1 MSFAS
6 LGLIDPLLRNLQDL
20 NYQTPTPVQTK
31 AIPVVLGGKD
41 AMAAAQ
47 TGTGKTAGFALPLLQ
62 RLVQHGPAVSSNRA
76 RVLVLVPTR
85 ELAEQVLQ
93 SFVAYGKGLDL
104 RFLAAYGGVSINP
117 QMMKLR
123 KGVDVLV
130 ATPGRL
136 LDLNRQNAVQFDQ
149 VQTLVLDE
157 ADRMLDLGFARE
169 LDAVFAALPARRQT
183 LLFSA
188 TFTDDIRAMAA
199 NILRDPVNISV
210 SPPNAT
216 ASKIKQ
222 WVVPVDKRNKPELF
236 MHLVAENR
244 WEHAL
249 VFVKTR
255 NGVDYLAAMLDEAGY
270 AVDTIHGDK
279 PQPARLRALERFK
292 TREVQMLVATDVAAR
307 GLDIDDLPLVINVD
321 LPIVAQDYVHRIG
334 RTGRAGA
341 SGVAVSLVCADEA
354 PQLAAIEALI
364 RQTLPRKEEP
374 GFEADHRVPETSAT
388 GELIKKP
395 KKPKKPK
402 VPQAASG
409 AMPAPGKKPRPQSG
423 ENNRKPAA
431 SRAVAADNDTSYTIG
446 SPFSVQKPRN
456 KSAGQPAGKKPAA
469 ASRKPAGKPAGGRGK
484 RKP

>member
-1 MSFAS
+1 
-6 LGLIDPLLRNLQDL
+6 
-20 NYQTPTPVQTK
+20 
-31 AIPVVLGGKD
+31 
-41 AMAAAQ
+41 
-47 TGTGKTAGFALPLLQ
+47 
-62 RLVQHGPAVSSNRA
+62 
-76 RVLVLVPTR
+76 
-85 ELAEQVLQ
+85 
-93 SFVAYGKGLDL
+93 
-104 RFLAAYGGVSINP
+104 
-117 QMMKLR
+117 MKLR

-169 LDAVFAALPARRQT
+169 LNAVFAALPAQRQT

-188 TFTDDIRAMAA
+188 TFTDDIRAMATG
-199 NILRDPVNISV
+199 ILRSPVNISV

-216 ASKIKQ
+216 ASKIRQ
-222 WVVPVDKRNKPELF
+222 WVVPVDKKNKPDLF
-236 MHLVAENR
+236 MHLVAENS
-244 WEHAL
+244 WQHAL

-255 NGVDYLAAMLDEAGY
+255 KGVDYLAAVLDEAGY

-279 PQPARLRALERFK
+279 PQPARMRALERFK
-292 TREVQMLVATDVAAR
+292 TGEIHMLVATDVAAR

-364 RQTLPRKEEP
+364 RQTLPREEEP
-374 GFEADHRVPETSAT
+374 GFEAEHRVPQTSAT
-388 GELIKKP
+388 GEIIKKP

-402 VPQAASG
+402 VPQG
-409 AMPAPGKKPRPQSG
+409 APLNIQVPNKKPRPQSG
-423 ENNRKPAA
+423 ESKRKPAA
-431 SRAVAADNDTSYTIG
+431 QGAVSASHDPSLYSG
-446 SPFSVQKPRN
+446 SPFSVQKPRS
-456 KSAGQPAGKKPAA
+456 KPASKAAAGPRKPAGK
-469 ASRKPAGKPAGGRGK
+469 SGGKPAGGRGK
-484 RKP
+484 R

>member
-6 LGLIDPLLRNLQDL
+6 LGLIEPLLRNLRDL
-20 NYQTPTPVQTK
+20 NYAAPTPVQAK
-31 AIPVVLGGKD
+31 AIPAVLDGKD
-41 AMAAAQ
+41 VMAGAQ

-62 RLVQHGPAVSSNRA
+62 RLVQQGPAVSSNRA

-93 SFVAYGKGLDL
+93 SFADYGRGLDL
-104 RFLAAYGGVSINP
+104 RMLAAYGGVSINP

-149 VQTLVLDE
+149 VRTLVLDE

-169 LDAVFAALPARRQT
+169 LDAVFAALPVQRQT

-188 TFTDDIRAMAA
+188 TFSDEIRAMAA
-199 NILRDPVNISV
+199 KLLREPVQVSV
-210 SPPNAT
+210 SAPNAT
-216 ASKIKQ
+216 ASRVRQ
-222 WVVPVDKRNKPELF
+222 WVVTVDKRNKPELF
-236 MHLVAENR
+236 MHLLAENG
-244 WEHAL
+244 WQHAL
-249 VFVKTR
+249 VFAKTR
-255 NGVDYLAAMLDEAGY
+255 VGVDYLAARLEAAGH

-292 TREVQMLVATDVAAR
+292 RGEVRMLVATDVAAR

-364 RQTLPRKEEP
+364 RQTLRREEEP
-374 GFEADHRVPETSAT
+374 GFEAEHRVPQTSTT

-402 VPQAASG
+402 VPQAAPGG
-409 AMPAPGKKPRPQSG
+409 APAAGAKPRAQGAKGAKGATRAQGKPKAAAPRAG
-423 ENNRKPAA
+423 EAGD
-431 SRAVAADNDTSYTIG
+431 VTHG
-446 SPFSVQKPRN
+446 SPFSVRKPR
-456 KSAGQPAGKKPAA
+456 GKA
-469 ASRKPAGKPAGGRGK
+469 AGKPRAPR
-484 RKP
+484 

>member
-6 LGLIDPLLRNLQDL
+6 LGLIDPLLKNAQRL
-20 NYQTPTPVQTK
+20 NYQTPTPIQLK
-31 AIPVVLGGKD
+31 AIPVVLDGRD
-41 AMAAAQ
+41 VMASAQ

-62 RLVQHGPAVSSNRA
+62 RLVQQGPRVSGNRA

-93 SFVAYGKGLDL
+93 SFADYGEGLDL

-136 LDLNRQNAVQFDQ
+136 LDLHRQNAVRFDQ
-149 VQTLVLDE
+149 LETLVLDE

-169 LDAVFAALPARRQT
+169 LDAVCAALPAARQT

-188 TFTDDIRAMAA
+188 TFTDEVRAMAA
-199 NILRDPVNISV
+199 SLLRNPVGISV
-210 SPPNAT
+210 SPPNVT
-216 ASKIKQ
+216 ASKIRQ
-222 WVVPVDKRNKPELF
+222 WVVPVDKRNKPDLF
-236 MHLVAENR
+236 MHLVAEKK
-244 WEHAL
+244 WTHAL

-255 NGVDYLAAMLDEAGY
+255 NGADYLSAMLDEAGY

-292 TREVQMLVATDVAAR
+292 TGEVHMLVATDVAAR
-307 GLDIDDLPLVINVD
+307 GLDIDALPLVINVD
-321 LPIVAQDYVHRIG
+321 LPIKPQDYVHRIG
-334 RTGRAGA
+334 RTGRAGS

-364 RQTLPRKEEP
+364 GQTLRREEVP

-388 GELIKKP
+388 GQIIKKP

-402 VPQAASG
+402 VWQAAAG
-409 AMPAPGKKPRPQSG
+409 G
-423 ENNRKPAA
+423 E
-431 SRAVAADNDTSYTIG
+431 DTSLSG
-446 SPFSVQKPRN
+446 PNPFSVTKPRS
-456 KSAGQPAGKKPAA
+456 KPTGKPTGKPSA
-469 ASRKPAGKPAGGRGK
+469 ASRKPADKPVGGRGK
-484 RKP
+484 RPR

>member
-6 LGLIDPLLRNLQDL
+6 LGLIEPLLRNLQDL
-20 NYQTPTPVQTK
+20 KYQTPTPVQAK
-31 AIPVVLGGKD
+31 AIPVVLSGKD
-41 AMAAAQ
+41 VMAAAQ

-62 RLVQHGPAVSSNRA
+62 RLVQQGPAVASNRA

-93 SFVAYGKGLDL
+93 SFIEYGKGLNL
-104 RFLAAYGGVSINP
+104 RFLAAYGGVSLNP

-149 VQTLVLDE
+149 VETLVLDE

-169 LDAVFAALPARRQT
+169 LNAVFAALPAKRQT

-188 TFTDDIRAMAA
+188 TFTDDIRAMAEG
-199 NILRDPVNISV
+199 ILRDPVNISV
-210 SPPNAT
+210 SPPNVT

-222 WVVPVDKRNKPELF
+222 WVVTVDKKNKPDLF
-236 MHLVAENR
+236 MHLVAENK
-244 WEHAL
+244 WTHAL

-255 NGVDYLAAMLDEAGY
+255 NGVDYLAGVLDEAGY
-270 AVDTIHGDK
+270 SVDTIHGDK

-292 TREVQMLVATDVAAR
+292 AGEVGMLVATDVAAR

-364 RQTLPRKEEP
+364 GQTLTREEEP
-374 GFEADHRVPETSAT
+374 GFEAEHRVPQTSAT
-388 GELIKKP
+388 GQIIKKP

-402 VPQAASG
+402 VFQGAPSAPQAPS
-409 AMPAPGKKPRPQSG
+409 KKPNTPNAG
-423 ENNRKPAA
+423 NKRKPATQRAGATGNNTTVVANTA
-431 SRAVAADNDTSYTIG
+431 SAPGNPFGYAA
-446 SPFSVQKPRN
+446 QKQRN
-456 KSAGQPAGKKPAA
+456 KPASKSAGSGKPAT
-469 ASRKPAGKPAGGRGK
+469 KPAGGRGK
-484 RKP
+484 R

>member
-6 LGLIDPLLRNLQDL
+6 LGLIEPLLRNLREL
-20 NYQTPTPVQTK
+20 NYAEPTPVQAR
-31 AIPVVLGGKD
+31 AIPAVLGGKD
-41 AMAAAQ
+41 VLAAAQ

-62 RLVQHGPAVSSNRA
+62 RLVQQGPAVSSNRA

-93 SFVAYGKGLDL
+93 SFADYGRGLAL
-104 RFLAAYGGVSINP
+104 RMLAAYGGVSINP

-149 VQTLVLDE
+149 VRTLVLDE

-169 LDAVFAALPARRQT
+169 LDAVFAALPTRRQT

-188 TFTDDIRAMAA
+188 TFPDEIRAMAA
-199 NILRDPVNISV
+199 KRLHEPVQISV
-210 SPPNAT
+210 SAPNAT
-216 ASKIKQ
+216 ASRVRQ
-222 WVVPVDKRNKPELF
+222 WVVTVDKRNKPELF
-236 MHLVAENR
+236 MHLLAEHG
-244 WEHAL
+244 WQHAL
-249 VFVKTR
+249 VFARTR
-255 NGVDYLAAMLDEAGY
+255 AGVDYLAARLEAAGH

-292 TREVQMLVATDVAAR
+292 RGEVRMLVATDVAAR

-364 RQTLPRKEEP
+364 RQTLRREEEP
-374 GFEADHRVPETSAT
+374 GFEAEHRVPQTSAA

-395 KKPKKPK
+395 KKPKQPK
-402 VPQAASG
+402 TPQATPGGVPPAG
-409 AMPAPGKKPRPQSG
+409 AKPRAPGAPGKRKAAPRAGAAGNVTDGSLFSVRKPR
-423 ENNRKPAA
+423 
-431 SRAVAADNDTSYTIG
+431 
-446 SPFSVQKPRN
+446 
-456 KSAGQPAGKKPAA
+456 GKG
-469 ASRKPAGKPAGGRGK
+469 AGKPRATR
-484 RKP
+484 

>member
-20 NYQTPTPVQTK
+20 NYRIPTPVQAK
-31 AIPVVLGGKD
+31 AIPAVLSGKD
-41 AMAAAQ
+41 ILAAAQ
-47 TGTGKTAGFALPLLQ
+47 TGTGKTAGIALPLLQ
-62 RLVQHGPAVSSNRA
+62 RLVQHGPAVSSNRV

-93 SFVAYGKGLDL
+93 SFIAYGKGLDL
-104 RFLAAYGGVSINP
+104 RLLAAYGGVSINP
-117 QMMKLR
+117 QMMQLR

-149 VQTLVLDE
+149 IQTLVLDE

-169 LDAVFAALPARRQT
+169 LNAVFAALPPRRQT

-199 NILRDPVNISV
+199 NILRSPVNISV

-216 ASKIKQ
+216 ANNIKQ
-222 WVVPVDKRNKPELF
+222 WVVTVDKKNKPDLF
-236 MHLVAENR
+236 MHLVGQNH

-255 NGVDYLAAMLDEAGY
+255 NGVEYLAALLDEAGY
-270 AVDTIHGDK
+270 AIDTIHGDK

-292 TREVQMLVATDVAAR
+292 SGEVNMLVATDVAAR

-388 GELIKKP
+388 GQIVKKP

-402 VPQAASG
+402 VPQALSSA
-409 AMPAPGKKPRPQSG
+409 APVLSKKTQPQSG
-423 ENNRKPAA
+423 ENRSKPAA
-431 SRAVAADNDTSYTIG
+431 QRATIG
-446 SPFSVQKPRN
+446 GKGASLSSDNPFRVQKPRG
-456 KSAGQPAGKKPAA
+456 KPANKPAA
-469 ASRKPAGKPAGGRGK
+469 GTRMPAGKPAGARGK
-484 RKP
+484 RQP

>member
-1 MSFAS
+1 
-6 LGLIDPLLRNLQDL
+6 
-20 NYQTPTPVQTK
+20 
-31 AIPVVLGGKD
+31 
-41 AMAAAQ
+41 
-47 TGTGKTAGFALPLLQ
+47 
-62 RLVQHGPAVSSNRA
+62 
-76 RVLVLVPTR
+76 
-85 ELAEQVLQ
+85 
-93 SFVAYGKGLDL
+93 
-104 RFLAAYGGVSINP
+104 
-117 QMMKLR
+117 
-123 KGVDVLV
+123 VLV

-149 VQTLVLDE
+149 VRTLVLDE

-169 LDAVFAALPARRQT
+169 LNAVFAALPAQRQT

-199 NILRDPVNISV
+199 GILRGPVNISV

-216 ASKIKQ
+216 AGKIKQ

-236 MHLVAENR
+236 MHLVAENN

-292 TREVQMLVATDVAAR
+292 TREVQILVATDVAAR

-364 RQTLPRKEEP
+364 RQTLPREEEP
-374 GFEADHRVPETSAT
+374 GFEAEHRVPQTSAT
-388 GELIKKP
+388 GQIIKKP

-402 VPQAASG
+402 VPQAAPG
-409 AMPAPGKKPRPQSG
+409 AMQVPSNKLRPQTG
-423 ENNRKPAA
+423 ENKHKPAA
-431 SRAVAADNDTSYTIG
+431 QRAVTAGKGTSLSSG
-446 SPFSVQKPRN
+446 SPFSAQKPR
-456 KSAGQPAGKKPAA
+456 SKPASKPVA
-469 ASRKPAGKPAGGRGK
+469 GSRTPAGKPAGGRGK
-484 RKP
+484 RQP